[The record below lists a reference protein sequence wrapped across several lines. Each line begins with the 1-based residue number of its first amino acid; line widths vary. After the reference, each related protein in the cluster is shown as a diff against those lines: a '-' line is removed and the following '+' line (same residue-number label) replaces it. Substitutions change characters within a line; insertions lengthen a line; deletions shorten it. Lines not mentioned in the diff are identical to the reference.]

1 MVKVRLY
8 LDTSVPSAYCDSR
21 AADRQRLT
29 QEFWRERLSEF
40 EGVISAV
47 VLKEIRD
54 MPDSKRCQEIEDLI
68 RPMEVLPLSED
79 AVSLAQGYV
88 QHGIFPEVYES
99 DALHVAIAVVNA
111 IGYLASWNFK
121 HLVRVRTRREVNLV
135 NALRGYQPIEIV
147 APPEL

>member
-8 LDTSVPSAYCDSR
+8 LDTSVPSAYFDSR

-99 DALHVAIAVVNA
+99 DALHVR
-111 IGYLASWNFK
+111 S
-121 HLVRVRTRREVNLV
+121 R
-135 NALRGYQPIEIV
+135 
-147 APPEL
+147 